1 MIFRLLILV
10 FPVCLTAQMS
20 GTSIADKD
28 TIVSKKRLLDFVVG
42 EFDTFRIKD
51 YDRSEQGFLR
61 DSFFFRRQLG
71 YYFRELLGVETAY
84 IKIEGKVPDKFL
96 QYHCYLTRW
105 QGGRG
110 VIHTY
115 ANQDFNETLLTV
127 IQDFYD
133 CKIYKVQEPTDV
145 YIIYPEPVF
154 SVNECKDTEYWEDNG
169 DIHFFK
175 NEYAGM
181 GYTLTGTTGEIVLI
195 DEKFANNK
203 VYQLYIPYEVEIS
216 IEKLQEFLPTFG
228 LKMVKEKRVTEFYR
242 IDFAN

>member
-10 FPVCLTAQMS
+10 FPICLFGQI
-20 GTSIADKD
+20 GNTSIADKD

-51 YDRSEQGFLR
+51 YQRDEQGFKR

-96 QYHCYLTRW
+96 QYHCYLARW

-115 ANQDFNETLLTV
+115 ANQDLNETLLTV

-133 CKIYKVQEPTDV
+133 CKIYKVQELTDV

-169 DIHFFK
+169 DIHSFRNDYLGFGHIMT
-175 NEYAGM
+175 NA
-181 GYTLTGTTGEIVLI
+181 TGKIVFI
-195 DEKFANNK
+195 DEKFVDNK
-203 VYQLYIPYEVEIS
+203 IYQMYIPYEVEIS
-216 IEKLQEFLPTFG
+216 IEKLQEFLPRFG
-228 LKMVKEKRVTEFYR
+228 LKVVKEKRVTEFYR